1 MSRVMRTAAAVDYPY
16 SDGRPMAESEHQ
28 LVPMLYLLTALRA
41 HFRERADV
49 YVGGD
54 MFVYYEEGNPA
65 AVVAP
70 DVFVV
75 VGAPKRA
82 DDPRL
87 SYKLWEEPKGPDF
100 VLEVVSRSTWVT
112 DRDEKPKLYASLGV
126 EEYWLYDPTGERL
139 ASRLRG
145 MRLVGG
151 VYHEIAPETRVLD
164 AERRADSLGA
174 RTLHSV
180 VLGLDLRVGRDGAL
194 RMRDPVTEEEL
205 RTYDEEHDARLA
217 AEAARKA
224 AEAARLAAEAARKA
238 AESRA
243 KREAEAW
250 SAEAAAREGA
260 EARVA
265 ELESLVRKLRDGR
278 SSQGDG

>member
-1 MSRVMRTAAAVDYPY
+1 MSRVMRTAVAVDYPY

-28 LVPMLYLLTALRA
+28 LVPMLYLLTVLRA

-54 MFVYYEEGNPA
+54 MFVYHEEGNPA

-82 DDPRL
+82 DDPRR

-100 VLEVVSRSTWVT
+100 VLEVVSRSTWVA

-126 EEYWLYDPTGERL
+126 EEYWLYDPTGERH

-145 MRLVGG
+145 MRLVDG
-151 VYHEIAPETRVLD
+151 VYRETAPETKVLD
-164 AERRADSLGA
+164 ADRRANSLSA

-180 VLGLDLRVGRDGAL
+180 VLGLDMWVDRDGAMRL
-194 RMRDPVTEEEL
+194 RDPVTGEL

-217 AEAARKA
+217 AE
-224 AEAARLAAEAARKA
+224 
-238 AESRA
+238 SRA
-243 KREAEAW
+243 RREAEARN
-250 SAEAAAREGA
+250 AEAAAREVA

-265 ELESLVRKLRDGR
+265 ELEALVRELRDGR
-278 SSQGDG
+278 RTG

>member
-1 MSRVMRTAAAVDYPY
+1 MLGAWPWYRRSRVGPVCVPTWREREMSRVMRTAVAVDYPY

-54 MFVYYEEGNPA
+54 MFVYYEQGNPA

-100 VLEVVSRSTWVT
+100 VLEVVSRGTWVT

-126 EEYWLYDPTGERL
+126 EECWLHDPTGERV

-145 MRLVGG
+145 MRLVDG
-151 VYHEIAPETRVLD
+151 VYREIAPEATVLD
-164 AERRADSLGA
+164 ADRRASSLGA

-180 VLGLDLRVGRDGAL
+180 VLGLDMWVDRDGAM
-194 RMRDPVTEEEL
+194 RMRDSVTGEEL

-217 AEAARKA
+217 AETARN
-224 AEAARLAAEAARKA
+224 
-238 AESRA
+238 
-243 KREAEAW
+243 
-250 SAEAAAREGA
+250 AEAAAREVA

-265 ELESLVRKLRDGR
+265 ELEALVRELRE
-278 SSQGDG
+278 

>member
-1 MSRVMRTAAAVDYPY
+1 MSGVMRPAVAVDYPY

-28 LVPMLYLLTALRA
+28 LVPMLYLLTVLRA
-41 HFRERADV
+41 HFRERTDV

-100 VLEVVSRSTWVT
+100 VLEVVSRSTWVA
-112 DRDEKPKLYASLGV
+112 DREEKPKLYASLGV

-145 MRLVGG
+145 MRLVDG
-151 VYHEIAPETRVLD
+151 VYREIAPATTVLGAD
-164 AERRADSLGA
+164 RRASSLGA

-180 VLGLDLRVGRDGAL
+180 VLGLDLWVDRDGAM
-194 RMRDPVTEEEL
+194 RMRDPVTGEEL

-217 AEAARKA
+217 AE
-224 AEAARLAAEAARKA
+224 
-238 AESRA
+238 SRA
-243 KREAEAW
+243 RREAEARD
-250 SAEAAAREGA
+250 AEAAAREVA

-265 ELESLVRKLRDGR
+265 ELEALVRELQDGR
-278 SSQGDG
+278 RTG